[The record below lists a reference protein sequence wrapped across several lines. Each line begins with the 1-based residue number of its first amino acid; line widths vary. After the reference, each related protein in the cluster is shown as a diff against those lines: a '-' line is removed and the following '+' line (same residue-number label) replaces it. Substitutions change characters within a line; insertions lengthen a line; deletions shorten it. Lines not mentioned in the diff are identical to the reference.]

1 MEAQD
6 YPIKHFETMTEI
18 AKALVSLSALILE
31 HNYSYNTFGSWWFSF
46 RRSGREFRIVYDG
59 RDDFLYIQD
68 GADSLRDID
77 HRELKRPIADKVA
90 KETCSLIAQ
99 NT

>member
-18 AKALVSLSALILE
+18 AKRLAPLSVLILE

-46 RRSGREFRIVYDG
+46 RRGEREFRIVYDG

-68 GADSLRDID
+68 GADGFQDID
-77 HRELKRPIADKVA
+77 HRQLKRPIADIVA
-90 KETCSLIAQ
+90 NETLALVMQ
-99 NT
+99 KT